1 MRVQSAR
8 DLVIGAQAVIL
19 AETPVVEAEPRR
31 LAWPWIE
38 AVTSTSSRA
47 RVHAAAAPRQLLS
60 RARLLLLSPAGL
72 AGYRLAA
79 IVDRSGATVPVDH
92 RLLEAA
98 FPRVAAQLYSE
109 PDPLVEREKWVN
121 GTRVDYLVS
130 TRSGL
135 VLVEHKTLVHTSPG
149 EPAYPRTPSQ
159 RLQRQLEVL
168 WRAAEAL
175 GAHAELVIAVA
186 SPSARMLRLVGDP
199 AARRLLRAHP
209 ERLRARAYRVEA
221 LLENRRLV
229 LLYKGELQVL

>member
-1 MRVQSAR
+1 M
-8 DLVIGAQAVIL
+8 IL

-38 AVTSTSSRA
+38 AVTSTGSRA
-47 RVHAAAAPRQLLS
+47 RVYAAAAPRQLLS
-60 RARLLLLSPAGL
+60 CARQLLLSQAGL
-72 AGYRLAA
+72 TGLRLAA
-79 IVDRSGATVPVDH
+79 VVDRSGAVVPLDH

-98 FPRVAAQLYSE
+98 FPRVAARLYGD
-109 PDPLVEREKWVN
+109 PDPLVERERWVN

-130 TRSGL
+130 TSRGL
-135 VLVEHKTLVHTSPG
+135 VLVEHKTLAHTGPG

-175 GAHAELVIAVA
+175 EARAELVVAVA
-186 SPSARMLRLVGDP
+186 SPSAKRLLLTGDP
-199 AARRLLRAHP
+199 VARRLLRAHP
-209 ERLRARAYRVEA
+209 ERLGARAYRVEA

-229 LLYKGELQVL
+229 LLYRGEIAVQL

>member
-1 MRVQSAR
+1 M
-8 DLVIGAQAVIL
+8 IL

-38 AVTSTSSRA
+38 AVTSAGHRA
-47 RVHAAAAPRQLLS
+47 KVHAAAAPRQLLS

-72 AGYRLAA
+72 TGLRLAA
-79 IVDRSGATVPVDH
+79 VVDGSGALVPVDN

-98 FPRVAAQLYSE
+98 FPRIAAQLYSD
-109 PDPLVEREKWVN
+109 PDPLVEREKWIN
-121 GTRVDYLVS
+121 GARVDYLVS

-135 VLVEHKTLVHTSPG
+135 VLVEHKTLAYTGPG
-149 EPAYPRTPSQ
+149 PEPAYPRSPSQ

-175 GAHAELVIAVA
+175 GARAELVVAVA
-186 SPSARMLRLVGDP
+186 GPTAKRLRLTGDP
-199 AARRLLRAHP
+199 AARRLLRVHP

-229 LLYKGELQVL
+229 LLYRGELAVQL